1 MKNFL
6 SHIFGEQPESDSR
19 EASTA
24 RDLQVAT
31 AALLLEIAN
40 ADDEF
45 ADDEREVIVRLLKE
59 RFGITAVEVE
69 EVLKATNRELDQRI
83 DIYYFT
89 KKINEQFTKAQ
100 KVEIIEMVWR
110 VIYADNHLTGHE
122 DYLVHRFAKLL
133 RLGHSQMIDAKLRI
147 KNEK

>member
-6 SHIFGEQPESDSR
+6 SHIFGEHSDSDSS
-19 EASTA
+19 EKSTA

-31 AALLLEIAN
+31 AALLLEVAN

-59 RFGITAVEVE
+59 HFGITSQEVE
-69 EVLKATNRELDQRI
+69 EVLKATSRELDKRI

-89 KKINEQFTKAQ
+89 KQINEHFTKPQ
-100 KVEIIEMVWR
+100 KIEIIEMVWR

-133 RLGHSQMIDAKLRI
+133 RLEHSLMIDAKLRI